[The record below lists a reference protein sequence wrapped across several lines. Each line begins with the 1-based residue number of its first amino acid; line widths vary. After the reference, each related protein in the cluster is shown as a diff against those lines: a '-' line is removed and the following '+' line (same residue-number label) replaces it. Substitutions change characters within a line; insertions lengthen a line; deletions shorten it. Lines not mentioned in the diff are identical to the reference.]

1 MYQAIEMNLD
11 RVQDG
16 KIYLHG
22 PCCCRD
28 YGLGRRYHS
37 IRDVCK
43 SDIDNTRCQ
52 VDWGDRRS
60 EDVIYNAINTDKD
73 IPIPCLEQAKVKR
86 C

>member
-1 MYQAIEMNLD
+1 MNLD

-22 PCCCRD
+22 PGCCRE

-43 SDIDNTRCQ
+43 SGIENTRCQ
-52 VDWGDRRS
+52 VDWGDRS
-60 EDVIYNAINTDKD
+60 EDVIRNVINTDKD
-73 IPIPCLEQAKVKR
+73 IQISCLEQAKVKW